1 MGNTDPIKS
10 EENKDIN
17 SNEKKDESSTNK
29 NNNNDNFSTTPISK
43 IIDIDNNLDN
53 ISNINNNSNNNSII
67 LETQNDNN
75 KEEDNDIIDIID
87 ERDERVYIW
96 IDPDINNALN
106 IYYYNYLITNKKI
119 SINRFLNVEEGFAYL
134 IKKENEFKEVVIMI
148 SAKLFQAFYQLFR
161 HNIKS
166 IKVSP
171 SILIFTSKPD
181 LTINQ
186 LKMNNTYYNN
196 DLFDSR
202 LIFTNAGRILDYLN
216 DTRIEEYDLTFDI
229 IETLEQLVV
238 PNYYSYLLEDVNKS
252 EINYF
257 NDFLIKNFL
266 YGKNK
271 DKNTNVG
278 NKQIHRLVNQ
288 IKYKVLPK
296 EILIKYWLRIY
307 TLESEFFRVLNKSLR
322 YNNNQA
328 AFYYPFIK
336 LCYEGIRKG
345 YLTPYIKEIYRCSQ
359 IEKEEFNLIQ
369 KKFNSDKNNTFP
381 SLIVFSRSFL
391 SFSTKEDE
399 AKKFISS
406 NRNTFSILYIIE
418 EIQDLNNDLKNRIS
432 NASLEEFSQIPGEKE
447 ILVFPFT
454 CFEIVKIKEK
464 NEEGIDFE
472 IHLKYLGNY
481 SSYIEKQL
489 GPNFY
494 DKIEISN
501 FSEELIDCGM
511 LKVNNFF
518 STWKKKKKL
527 EIKLDKI
534 FFLLD
539 GDEDLVG
546 SINKE
551 IIVYNIHTCKIKQ
564 RIKIHQKEIINII
577 KLPRN
582 KICSSSKDN
591 TIKVIELTDNNKHFK
606 NINQANL
613 YSKHF
618 IYREDK
624 DYCCIIF
631 LDENSNAFRILYLNN
646 TFVYNNIFKEEDKV
660 LLMKKINNKKIV
672 YITENIKGNK
682 KIKFI
687 DIPEQKKEEIQIDIK
702 EDKNEKLK
710 LIDIL
715 FFQGYI
721 LIAFNK
727 RIDIIDYN
735 NNVKSYDKP
744 IEINDNK
751 NNIKSFNICI
761 DIIDG
766 KIKNNIKSFKF
777 FDYDITNILILS
789 SNKILLGFYDSLK
802 KSSIIRENLLRI
814 EDLKNGKDK
823 FDCIGQGKL
832 ENYFMDNII
841 KINQAQILINVKN
854 KFCVIY
860 ERKNEFSEMLKEDLI
875 EYGLIKEENIIN
887 ITKKEKE
894 EEKEEEKIPNIN
906 NEKISLNNKNNLKS
920 SEVISA
926 APIYALNNNNL
937 INNNI
942 TNVINNNNV
951 YNNLEEVNNNT
962 NISLPE
968 PNKNTLVSNN
978 NDNNNVKNTNNNKKM
993 VYN

>member
-1 MGNTDPIKS
+1 MIKKMGNSDPIKT

-17 SNEKKDESSTNK
+17 SNEKRDESSSNK
-29 NNNNDNFSTTPISK
+29 INNNDNMSTTPISK
-43 IIDIDNNLDN
+43 IIDIDNNIDN
-53 ISNINNNSNNNSII
+53 ISNINNNISNI
-67 LETQNDNN
+67 LETINDYN
-75 KEEDNDIIDIID
+75 KEEDNDIID
-87 ERDERVYIW
+87 ERKYIW
-96 IDPDINNALN
+96 IDPDIYNDLN
-106 IYYYNYLITNKKI
+106 IYYYNYLTTNKKI
-119 SINRFLNVEEGFAYL
+119 FINRFVKVEEAFDYL
-134 IKKENEFKEVVIMI
+134 IKKDNEFKEVVIII

-161 HNIKS
+161 RNIKS
-166 IKVSP
+166 IKISP
-171 SILIFTSKPD
+171 SILIFTSKLD

-216 DTRIEEYDLTFDI
+216 DTRIEEPDLTFDI

-257 NDFLIKNFL
+257 NDYLIKNFL
-266 YGKNK
+266 CFEFDEIKSENEDEMIK
-271 DKNTNVG
+271 IG
-278 NKQIHRLVNQ
+278 NKEIHRLVNQ

-307 TLESEFFRVLNKSLR
+307 TLQSEFFKVLNKSLR

-345 YLTPYIKEIYRCSQ
+345 YLTPYTKKIYRRSQ
-359 IEKEEFNLIQ
+359 IEKEEFKLISD
-369 KKFNSDKNNTFP
+369 KYNSDKNNIFP

-391 SFSTKEDE
+391 SFSTEKQV
-399 AKKFISS
+399 AKGFKGF

-418 EIQDLNNDLKNRIS
+418 EIKDLKNRIS
-432 NASLEEFSQIPGEKE
+432 NASIEEYSNIPNEKE

-454 CFEIVKIKEK
+454 CFEIINIKEK
-464 NEEGIDFE
+464 NEEEIDFE
-472 IHLKYLGNY
+472 IYLKYLGNY
-481 SSYIEKQL
+481 SQYIEEQL
-489 GPNFY
+489 GQDFY
-494 DKIEISN
+494 DKIQISN
-501 FSEELIDCGM
+501 FYEELIDCGI
-511 LKVNNFF
+511 LKVKNFF
-518 STWKKKKKL
+518 AIWKKKKKL
-527 EIKLDKI
+527 EIGLDKI
-534 FFLLD
+534 YFLLD

-546 SINKE
+546 SINND
-551 IIVYNIHTCKIKQ
+551 IIVYNIHTSKIKQ
-564 RIKIHQKEIINII
+564 TIKIHKNEIINII

-591 TIKVIELTDNNKHFK
+591 TIKVIELTDNNEHFVNVK
-606 NINQANL
+606 NINAL
-613 YSKHF
+613 AKHF
-618 IYREDK
+618 IYIEK
-624 DYCCIIF
+624 DDNLLI
-631 LDENSNAFRILYLNN
+631 LDEQSKAFRKFVIVN
-646 TFVYNNIFKEEDKV
+646 TWPNVYNKCFNEEDKV
-660 LLMKKINNKKIV
+660 LLMKKIKDNTIV
-672 YITENIKGNK
+672 YITENNKGNK

-687 DIPEQKKEEIQIDIK
+687 NIFDQKKEDIQIDIK

-735 NNVKSYDKP
+735 NNIKSFDKT
-744 IEINDNK
+744 IKITDTN
-751 NNIKSFNICI
+751 NNIKSFNIKI
-761 DIIDG
+761 DIIDS

-777 FDYDITNILILS
+777 FDYDITNIFILS
-789 SNKILLGFYDSLK
+789 SNKIILGFYDSLK

-814 EDLKNGKDK
+814 EDIKKGKDK
-823 FDCIGQGKL
+823 FDCIGQGKM
-832 ENYFMDNII
+832 EDFNMENII

-854 KFCVIY
+854 NFCVIY

-875 EYGLIKEENIIN
+875 ENGLIKEENIIN
-887 ITKKEKE
+887 INNKKEE
-894 EEKEEEKIPNIN
+894 EEEKIPNIN
-906 NEKISLNNKNNLKS
+906 NEKISLNNKNTVKS

-937 INNNI
+937 INNNNI
-942 TNVINNNNV
+942 TNVIINNNI
-951 YNNLEEVNNNT
+951 YNNLEEVNNNS

-968 PNKNTLVSNN
+968 ANKNTLVSNN
-978 NDNNNVKNTNNNKKM
+978 NDNNVKNINNNKKI